1 MIQVYGCTRK
11 GIGKMYITQNHIGFY
26 ASLPKCVETFPFRK
40 VAKIEKVKVAA
51 ILIVLEDGTN
61 YEFGS
66 FTQRDECYAILKHL
80 LDNPPAY
87 MLVDTK
93 KDVAPKSPRISGELG
108 SVFFFFFKKKKKK
121 VNDGTMGTLP
131 MDDEQAQAT
140 EQRGKVDKESARR
153 GVAKMN
159 QAKQMGVA
167 TLEELDRQREVV
179 HGMDQRLENMTADL
193 KHNERH
199 LRGIE
204 SIGGAIANKATKDK
218 TKRKDLVFESRE
230 EKIMQVQKRDA
241 EVEVLFKFANDKLVP
256 ALLIFKEKVFV
267 CAEAGNKTKLVMT
280 GAQWEYSE
288 VKMILLR
295 ARHQH
300 LDVWFKTGGKEKRIR
315 MMTSHVQWVTN
326 EFALRCKAQENMEK
340 KKKKGM

>member
-1 MIQVYGCTRK
+1 
-11 GIGKMYITQNHIGFY
+11 
-26 ASLPKCVETFPFRK
+26 
-40 VAKIEKVKVAA
+40 
-51 ILIVLEDGTN
+51 
-61 YEFGS
+61 
-66 FTQRDECYAILKHL
+66 
-80 LDNPPAY
+80 
-87 MLVDTK
+87 
-93 KDVAPKSPRISGELG
+93 
-108 SVFFFFFKKKKKK
+108 
-121 VNDGTMGTLP
+121 
-131 MDDEQAQAT
+131 
-140 EQRGKVDKESARR
+140 
-153 GVAKMN
+153 
-159 QAKQMGVA
+159 MGVA

-218 TKRKDLVFESRE
+218 TKRNDLVFVSRE

-267 CAEAGNKTKLVMT
+267 CAEAGNKTKLIMT
-280 GAQWEYSE
+280 GAQWEYTE
-288 VKMILLR
+288 VKMVLLR

-315 MMTSHVQWVTN
+315 MMTSHVQWTTN
-326 EFALRCKAQENMEK
+326 EFALRCRAVLFSFFSSFLLFQVVPNWTFNLSPELKSLTMEASNWRSFLCHAAAKTTRMEDGVK
-340 KKKKGM
+340 KKKKNENAKMF